1 MKRFFSRLLGKVY
14 TICAVR
20 RWQRTTPQGLSFLL
34 QRHRGADTLVVSFP
48 GCTEP
53 AHYNYVAT
61 LRSQPCHRLFLLDNY
76 AENGLGNYLMR
87 PDVAQ
92 QVLSSIQDTVRELQV
107 KRLFFVGSSKGASS
121 ALFFGFQIPD
131 VTLCIAAPQYFI
143 GDYLWDGIVY
153 RKNLADIL
161 QEEPTVEG
169 IQSLNA
175 SLSNLVLHSSIRP
188 RCIYLHY
195 SDVEHTY
202 AEHVQPLIQDLRQAA
217 VEYQVDVAH
226 YANHADLRF
235 FYPQYLSRILGRF
248 LSLNA

>member
-1 MKRFFSRLLGKVY
+1 MNRFFSRLCAKIY
-14 TICAVR
+14 TICAVH
-20 RWQRTTPQGLSFLL
+20 RWQHTTQHGLSYLL
-34 QRHRGADTLVVSFP
+34 QCHSGADALVVCFP

-92 QVLSSIQDTVRELQV
+92 QVLLLIQDTAKQLHAS
-107 KRLFFVGSSKGASS
+107 RLFFAGSSKGASS

-161 QEEPTVEG
+161 QGNPTPEG
-169 IQSLNA
+169 IQSLNKT
-175 SLSNLVLHSSIRP
+175 LSNLVLHSPNRP
-188 RCIYLHY
+188 KCIYLHY
-195 SDVEHTY
+195 SDSEHTFE
-202 AEHVQPLIQDLRQAA
+202 EHVLPMIQDLRQSS
-217 VEYQVDVAH
+217 VSYREHVAH
-226 YANHADLRF
+226 YTNHADLRF
-235 FYPQYLSRILGRF
+235 FYPAYLRQTLCGF
-248 LSLNA
+248 LSAEV